1 MTPTATLRTPASP
14 GPASVPNPIASPLCR
29 YAQATAVSAFF
40 VLFAGGMVTST
51 GSALAVPDW
60 PLAYGQYFPEMTGGV
75 LFEHGHRMVA
85 GLTALLVW
93 GLAVWTHRKDERPWV
108 RSLTA
113 VAALGI
119 LAQAVLGGVTVLW
132 GLPKNISIIHAV
144 LGQGL
149 FCLLVAVAQATTP
162 WFQARRAAAG
172 RPWAPAAWAVGALFL
187 QLALGAAL
195 RHTGQGLAWHLV
207 GAALAFGLVTRAA
220 LLGRE
225 SGRPELA
232 AISTALAAAVLL
244 QLFLG
249 FGALAAR
256 GMRALTALALLP
268 TAHQALGAL
277 ILALAVV
284 LAMRAS
290 RDPSTWLRA
299 GPQ

>member
-1 MTPTATLRTPASP
+1 MSAVLDAPRRPAPPPPPPASD
-14 GPASVPNPIASPLCR
+14 AR
-29 YAQATAVSAFF
+29 YRFSQATAASAFF

-51 GSALAVPDW
+51 GSSLAVPDW

-93 GLAVWTHRKDERPWV
+93 GLAVWTHRKEERAWV

-132 GLPKNISIIHAV
+132 GLPKKVSILHAI

-149 FCLLVAVAQATTP
+149 FCLLVAACQAGSP
-162 WFQARRAAAG
+162 WFKSRRAAVG
-172 RPWAPAAWAVGALFL
+172 RPWAPAAWAVGALFV
-187 QLALGAAL
+187 QLALGASL
-195 RHTGQGLAWHLV
+195 RHTGTGLSWHLL
-207 GAALAFGLVTRAA
+207 GAVLAFGLVTRAA
-220 LLGRE
+220 LHGRD
-225 SGRPELA
+225 SRRRELTGL
-232 AISTALAAAVLL
+232 STALMGTVLL

-256 GMRALTALALLP
+256 GLRALTPLALLP
-268 TAHQALGAL
+268 TAHQALGAAIL
-277 ILALAVV
+277 GLTVLLAL
-284 LAMRAS
+284 RSS
-290 RDPSTWLRA
+290 REA
-299 GPQ
+299 

>member
-1 MTPTATLRTPASP
+1 M
-14 GPASVPNPIASPLCR
+14 
-29 YAQATAVSAFF
+29 TAVLERHRFNQVTAASAFF

-51 GSALAVPDW
+51 GSSLAVPDW

-93 GLAVWTHRKDERPWV
+93 ALAVWTHRREERPWV

-132 GLPKNISIIHAV
+132 GLPKKISILHAV

-149 FCLLVAVAQATTP
+149 FCLLVATAQATAP
-162 WFQARRAAAG
+162 GFLGRKAAAG
-172 RPWAPAAWAVGALFL
+172 APWRPAAWAVAALFL

-195 RHTGQGLAWHLV
+195 RHTGKGLSLHLA
-207 GAALAFGLVTRAA
+207 GAVLAFAMVVRAA
-220 LLGRE
+220 LRGRDSGRE
-225 SGRPELA
+225 DLVGL
-232 AISTALAAAVLL
+232 STALAGAVLL

-249 FGALAAR
+249 FGALAVR
-256 GMRALTALALLP
+256 SMRALSYAALLP
-268 TAHQALGAL
+268 TAHQAMGAAILGL
-277 ILALAVV
+277 TVV
-284 LAMRAS
+284 LALRSS
-290 RDPSTWLRA
+290 REA
-299 GPQ
+299 A